1 MAAKKRS
8 ERRSPGGTVPPN
20 GNRRP
25 DLRGRPAGGQSNRAL
40 ARAGTRGS
48 GGDGRGSL
56 MLWSA
61 VFVVIAGLV
70 VGIALFVTQSGNG
83 SSGAVV
89 SPSVVTPAGIASQGR
104 TLGDSN
110 APVTVDLY
118 GDFRCSACFDF
129 ATGGT
134 EASLVEN
141 YVATGKVKLVWH
153 DYLSIDMIQGNSASR
168 DAANAAW
175 CAADQG
181 KFWVLHDWLYAN
193 DEAPTEAASAFTP
206 ARLSAIGKAAG
217 LDMSTFQ
224 TCLSGSKHEADI
236 AAEQKATPS
245 EVTGTPTVFVNGKLV
260 TGGTPGTW
268 PQYDQLKAAIDA
280 LS

>member
-1 MAAKKRS
+1 MSAKKRS
-8 ERRSPGGTVPPN
+8 ERRSPGGNLPPN
-20 GNRRP
+20 DHRRP
-25 DLRGRPAGGQSNRAL
+25 EMRGRPAGAPSGRAL

-48 GGDGRGSL
+48 DGDGRGSL

-61 VFVVIAGLV
+61 AFVVIAALV
-70 VGIALFVTQSGNG
+70 VGITLLVTQSGGN
-83 SSGAVV
+83 AAAAPVA
-89 SPSVVTPAGIASQGR
+89 PSVVTPASIPSQGR

-141 YVATGKVKLVWH
+141 YIATGKVKLVWH
-153 DYLSIDMIQGNSASR
+153 DYLSIDIIQGNSVSR

-181 KFWVLHDWLYAN
+181 KFWVMHDWLYAN
-193 DEAPTEAASAFTP
+193 DEAPTESASAFSLT
-206 ARLSAIGKAAG
+206 RLAAIGKAAG

-224 TCLSGSKHEADI
+224 TCLDKGTHDADV
-236 AAEQKATPS
+236 AAEMKATPS
-245 EVTGTPTVFVNGKLV
+245 DVTGTPTILVDGTLV
-260 TGGTPGTW
+260 TGGQANTW
-268 PQYDQLKAAIDA
+268 PQYPQLKAAIDA
-280 LS
+280 VS